1 MLRIRVDSKKLV
13 SLNAHLVPPLDEKY
27 TAARW
32 YNAHP
37 ARNGQGW
44 GSDPRSPGS
53 AAQLSLRVHAWPLV
67 PPLIRCPLSAITPKP
82 RISAAFTL
90 SSPPGRLTIP
100 VARAAHAPSPRN
112 SGQVLA
118 LRRELKLTRRRVAS
132 QQRHIAE
139 LRARYDDYD
148 QKLQTTSHKLNAVLQ
163 ELSRCKTELQYWR
176 SKSPAVTSCS
186 CGKTTPT
193 PLHEPP
199 HFGDA
204 PDQPALPLEGVDF
217 TPIDAQE
224 ACASTSVALG
234 ELAATAGRRV
244 QSLPESAVA
253 SKWPLQTGQ
262 KPCSAMAPSAVD
274 LLANSTSAR
283 IPLPTCCWRR
293 DRTIVGALS
302 GLFFVGQTKCP

>member
-1 MLRIRVDSKKLV
+1 MPIQL
-13 SLNAHLVPPLDEKY
+13 E
-27 TAARW
+27 TARGGD
-32 YNAHP
+32 
-37 ARNGQGW
+37 RTR
-44 GSDPRSPGS
+44 DPRVLQRNFHSVFTPGHWS
-53 AAQLSLRVHAWPLV
+53 
-67 PPLIRCPLSAITPKP
+67 PPLIRCPLSALTPKP

-244 QSLPESAVA
+244 QSPVCSGLKVA
-253 SKWPLQTGQ
+253 TADWAEALFRDGPFRSGSPCQQHVSKDPL
-262 KPCSAMAPSAVD
+262 ANV
-274 LLANSTSAR
+274 LLAKRLNYS
-283 IPLPTCCWRR
+283 RR
-293 DRTIVGALS
+293 
-302 GLFFVGQTKCP
+302 FVWLVFRRPNKMPVN